1 VRQII
6 RRLRRENPLVEI
18 AVTGCYAQRA
28 SEELARIEGVRYV
41 IGNSHKGQLSQII
54 TQSEQIAEI
63 DYHAAVHVGDI
74 FDQNEFFIAPVE
86 GPAGDRARP
95 NLKIQDGCNNRCS
108 FCIIPSVRGK
118 SRSAQPDWVVSEVQ
132 RLAARGYQEVVLT
145 GINLGRWG
153 REWGQG
159 RQFTDL
165 LRRLLDETSI
175 PLLRLSS
182 VEPMDWT
189 PELLELM
196 AASPRI
202 AGHVHMPLQ
211 SGSDAVLRRMHR
223 KYRPRHY
230 RDRIERA
237 RALMPSAAI
246 GADVMTGFPGE
257 SENEFAESVA
267 FIESLPFTY
276 LHVFTYSERPG
287 TKAMD
292 LPGCVPME
300 VRRERNRIL
309 QQVSE
314 RKNFAFRQ
322 SQSGQSV
329 RAITLG
335 GNTALSTNYIRVELS
350 QPRAANQLIE
360 ITLGKPTAR
369 GMAELSLFPVLA

>member
-1 VRQII
+1 
-6 RRLRRENPLVEI
+6 
-18 AVTGCYAQRA
+18 
-28 SEELARIEGVRYV
+28 
-41 IGNSHKGQLSQII
+41 
-54 TQSEQIAEI
+54 
-63 DYHAAVHVGDI
+63 
-74 FDQNEFFIAPVE
+74 
-86 GPAGDRARP
+86 
-95 NLKIQDGCNNRCS
+95 
-108 FCIIPSVRGK
+108 
-118 SRSAQPDWVVSEVQ
+118 
-132 RLAARGYQEVVLT
+132 
-145 GINLGRWG
+145 
-153 REWGQG
+153 
-159 RQFTDL
+159 
-165 LRRLLDETSI
+165 
-175 PLLRLSS
+175 
-182 VEPMDWT
+182 
-189 PELLELM
+189 
-196 AASPRI
+196 
-202 AGHVHMPLQ
+202 
-211 SGSDAVLRRMHR
+211 
-223 KYRPRHY
+223 
-230 RDRIERA
+230 
-237 RALMPSAAI
+237 
-246 GADVMTGFPGE
+246 MTGFPGE